1 MKIKKLYST
10 LFLIL
15 FMPVLLLAQKE
26 NIDLGMVYKIKME
39 GQRGSQVEGLAF
51 SLCDS
56 VGARLTG
63 STGNDRG
70 NQWA

>member
-26 NIDLGMVYKIKME
+26 NIDL
-39 GQRGSQVEGLAF
+39 AW
-51 SLCDS
+51 
-56 VGARLTG
+56 
-63 STGNDRG
+63 STKSRWKDKE
-70 NQWA
+70 AHS